1 MDFHNE
7 DVRLSD
13 LAVPSI
19 PKLPETTNFQTD
31 MLGAFHTYFHMQQF
45 CWGWDSCRN

>member
-1 MDFHNE
+1 MDFRNE

-19 PKLPETTNFQTD
+19 PKLQETTNKWTD
-31 MLGAFHTYFHMQQF
+31 MSDMFHTYFHM
-45 CWGWDSCRN
+45 